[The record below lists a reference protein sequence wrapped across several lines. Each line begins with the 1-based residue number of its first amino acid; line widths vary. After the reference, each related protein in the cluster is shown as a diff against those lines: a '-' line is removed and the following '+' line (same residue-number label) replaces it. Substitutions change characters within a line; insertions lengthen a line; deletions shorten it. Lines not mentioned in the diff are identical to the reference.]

1 MADSVSAEM
10 RTAYLNAEISK
21 LVSKGYEVQVI
32 SGYSAVLS
40 KKKKIR
46 LFFHLIIALLT
57 FGIWLIVPLWQF
69 VNRKNDSVTVE
80 IDEQGRVRRY

>member
-1 MADSVSAEM
+1 MADPVSVEM

-32 SGYSAVLS
+32 SGFSAVLS

-46 LFFHLIIALLT
+46 LLFHLIVAFLT
-57 FGIWLIVPLWQF
+57 FGIWLIVPIWQF
-69 VNRKNDSVTVE
+69 VNRKNDSVTLE